1 MPHKSQ
7 QPYLTNPPA
16 PTNTPTATN
25 TNTGASTRSLQPES
39 HTCKNIVNS
48 ASTYQPPDPFILI
61 NDGTQCLTIR
71 WIPEDYN
78 HLAADSTS
86 WDTTLTTI
94 LQHMFHV
101 HNSRTAIVKWEEQH
115 TLKNNSLL
123 GEITHDKIRSF
134 LSPNISH
141 LKTKKIIFGLQV
153 CAPDN
158 HLNVWITRASTQE
171 ILRNYKMEI
180 TLSN

>member
-7 QPYLTNPPA
+7 QLLSDNPTSPDQHD
-16 PTNTPTATN
+16 TTATN

-39 HTCKNIVNS
+39 HTCKTQLTQHP

-94 LQHMFHV
+94 LQHMFHA

-141 LKTKKIIFGLQV
+141 LKTKKHHFWPPSL
-153 CAPDN
+153 C
-158 HLNVWITRASTQE
+158 T
-171 ILRNYKMEI
+171 
-180 TLSN
+180 